1 MLTDPVADYLTRIRN
16 AIQKRFDTVDM
27 PKSNFK
33 VEISKILKQ
42 EGYIVD
48 FENAKDQKKPTLR
61 IKLKY
66 KDGLSVISGLDRV
79 SRPGRRIYSSSERVP
94 KVLNGLGIAVVST
107 SKGLMTDRKA
117 RQEGLGGEIVCTVW

>member
-66 KDGLSVISGLDRV
+66 KDGLSAEARDLIDRMLE
-79 SRPGRRIYSSSERVP
+79 PDPLRRITLPEV
-94 KVLNGLGIAVVST
+94 
-107 SKGLMTDRKA
+107 KA
-117 RQEGLGGEIVCTVW
+117 HPWYVYEDLLPLLDH

>member
-66 KDGLSVISGLDRV
+66 KDGLSVISELRKRLTEKDTRATC
-79 SRPGRRIYSSSERVP
+79 R
-94 KVLNGLGIAVVST
+94 
-107 SKGLMTDRKA
+107 SKSPA
-117 RQEGLGGEIVCTVW
+117 AWPS

>member
-33 VEISKILKQ
+33 VEIIKILKQ

>member
-48 FENAKDQKKPTLR
+48 FENAKDQKKQVQAV
-61 IKLKY
+61 LKEAGAEG
-66 KDGLSVISGLDRV
+66 KSFARFRV
-79 SRPGRRIYSSSERVP
+79 G
-94 KVLNGLGIAVVST
+94 A
-107 SKGLMTDRKA
+107 
-117 RQEGLGGEIVCTVW
+117 

>member
-107 SKGLMTDRKA
+107 SR
-117 RQEGLGGEIVCTVW
+117 VS